1 MTPEFAQPVN
11 RIFDA
16 VLDLLDR
23 IERHERL
30 DLIQEKT
37 LIRMDLDALT
47 AMASN
52 KPGQRLEDFELV
64 RRALIYWVDEVLTRA
79 DVEWKNMTLEFDYFA
94 ERNRAWRFYEY
105 GERGARVSSSDVIE
119 TWYLC
124 LVLGF
129 EGDIGEAFREHLHLP
144 LPGGAKSSG
153 DARQA
158 WAADFARLI
167 RKPTATELSG
177 EPLTGGVEPLSGSTW
192 LWTMATCFFAA
203 LAALSILLPIY
214 FSFRNQ
220 Q

>member
-16 VLDLLDR
+16 VLDLVDR
-23 IERHERL
+23 IERHERP
-30 DLIQEKT
+30 DLGEEKT

-52 KPGQRLEDFELV
+52 RPGQRVEDLELV
-64 RRALIYWVDEVLTRA
+64 RRALIYWVDEVLTIAQA
-79 DVEWKNMTLEFDYFA
+79 DWKDMTLEFDYFA
-94 ERNRAWRFYEY
+94 EKNRAWRFYEY
-105 GERGARVSSSDVIE
+105 GERSARVSTSDVIE

-129 EGDIGEAFREHLHLP
+129 EGDIGEAFREHLHQP
-144 LPGGAKSSG
+144 LPGGTNSSG

-158 WAADFARLI
+158 WANEFARLI
-167 RKPTATELSG
+167 RKPTSTELAG
-177 EPLTGGVEPLSGSTW
+177 EPIAGGVEPLNGSMW
-192 LWTMATCFFAA
+192 LQTMSACLFVVSVGFVVLIA
-203 LAALSILLPIY
+203 IY
-214 FSFRNQ
+214 FKLQSQ